1 MHISEAYAQAAR
13 TAFQVRWSKRRQ
25 LRYLPVLLSVPLILG
40 LVFVLGAVSPAKATR
55 TPPAEAKTPV
65 KEIATT
71 SPEPLLTLKAG
82 DIPVLKS
89 LQERQALVEE
99 REKQLA
105 TRETELRLLQQQ
117 QQLEEK
123 LATLSLLRKEVG
135 ELIQEKAAFD
145 EKRFEH
151 LVKVYEGMK
160 AEEAASLIERL
171 HEDTAVKLLYQ
182 MKEKKVGQILGSINP
197 EVAAKL
203 SERLAAQ
210 RQQEAQATTPKE
222 KR

>member
-55 TPPAEAKTPV
+55 TPPAEAKTPA

-105 TRETELRLLQQQ
+105 TRETELRLLQ

-182 MKEKKVGQILGSINP
+182 LKEKKVGQILGSFNP